1 MENAQ
6 NFSYSFTSNLI
17 YPEIYRKQ
25 GRKQASPN
33 RFENE
38 QNKYFKQ
45 NYFAQIIVVI
55 KAYMVRNF
63 VPLYNTL
70 VHFPKILFGF
80 LLMKL

>member
-25 GRKQASPN
+25 GRRQASPN
-33 RFENE
+33 WFENE

-45 NYFAQIIVVI
+45 NYFA
-55 KAYMVRNF
+55 
-63 VPLYNTL
+63 
-70 VHFPKILFGF
+70 
-80 LLMKL
+80 